1 MAQIIDGKIIAAQIQ
16 AELVDEIQFL
26 KTKGITPGLG
36 VILVGEDPASMSY
49 VRAKAKACEQLG
61 LYSRTIRLPESTTQS
76 ELLVEIGQLKN
87 DPAIHGVL
95 VQLPLPKH
103 IHESTI
109 INAIPP
115 EKDVDGF
122 HPLNKGKLVT
132 GEDTFYPCTP
142 AGVQEMLLRSGN
154 DPSGKHVVVVGRSQ
168 IVGLPVAVMLMHK
181 KPGANAT
188 VTLCHSRTKDLAAH
202 TRQADIL
209 IAAIGQAGFITADM
223 LSENCVVIDVGVN
236 RVEDATAKRGYRL
249 VGDVAFAEAEKK
261 VKAISPVPGGVGLM
275 TVVMLMKNTV
285 KSAKAFWTAAGK

>member
-1 MAQIIDGKIIAAQIQ
+1 MAQIIDGKVIAAGIQ
-16 AELVDEIQFL
+16 AELVDEIQLL
-26 KTKGITPGLG
+26 KTKGVIPGLA

-61 LYSRTIRLPESTTQS
+61 IYSRTIRLPESTPQI
-76 ELLVEIGQLKN
+76 ELLGEIDQLKN

-103 IHESTI
+103 INESTI
-109 INAIPP
+109 INAIPA
-115 EKDVDGF
+115 EKDIDGF

-188 VTLCHSRTKDLAAH
+188 VTLCHSRTKNLAAH

-209 IAAIGQAGFITADM
+209 IAAMGQPEFITADM
-223 LSENCVVIDVGVN
+223 LNENCVVIDVGVN
-236 RVEDATAKRGYRL
+236 RVEDASAKRGYRL
-249 VGDVAFAEAEKK
+249 VGDVAFAEVAPK
-261 VKAISPVPGGVGLM
+261 VKAITPVPGGVGPM
-275 TVVMLMKNTV
+275 TIVMLMKNTV
-285 KSAKAFWTAAGK
+285 KSANAFWTSARK

>member
-1 MAQIIDGKIIAAQIQ
+1 MAQIIDGKVIAAGIQ
-16 AELVDEIQFL
+16 AELVDEIQLL
-26 KTKGITPGLG
+26 KTKGVIPGLA

-61 LYSRTIRLPESTTQS
+61 IYSRTIRLPESTPQI
-76 ELLVEIGQLKN
+76 ELLGEIDQLKN

-103 IHESTI
+103 INESTI

-188 VTLCHSRTKDLAAH
+188 VTLCHSRTKKLAAH
-202 TRQADIL
+202 TCQADIL
-209 IAAIGQAGFITADM
+209 IAAMGQPEFITADM
-223 LSENCVVIDVGVN
+223 LNENCVVIDVGVN
-236 RVEDATAKRGYRL
+236 RVEDASAKRGYRL
-249 VGDVAFAEAEKK
+249 VGDVAFAEVAPK
-261 VKAISPVPGGVGLM
+261 VKAITPVPGGVGPM
-275 TVVMLMKNTV
+275 TIVMLMKNTV
-285 KSAKAFWTAAGK
+285 KSANAFWMMAKK